1 MVLVSSTKDPA
12 SKNMSN
18 ELIEG
23 QGFASTRINFRGK
36 PVYQNGSLLLA
47 LIDEEII
54 RPPNLDAYF
63 NPQAYIFLSKHRAKS
78 GVPSLTAHT
87 TGNFGEAELGG
98 NPRELARTNPDLL
111 KNYMISL
118 SKRREKVAKY
128 QITLEATHHG
138 PTSLQK
144 PVLFVELG
152 SEEKNWEDGEAA
164 KVVTEALLESL
175 TEPKFWDKVGIGFG
189 GTHYPEKF
197 TRLLIDDEVA
207 LAAIAP
213 RYALQGIDEMVF
225 GQMLQKSTRTV
236 KYVVLDWK
244 GLGDQKDKIVGLAR
258 QFGLETIRV

>member
-1 MVLVSSTKDPA
+1 MVLVSSTRDPA
-12 SKNMSN
+12 SKNIAN

-23 QGFASTRINFRGK
+23 QDFASTRISFRGRT
-36 PVYQNGSLLLA
+36 VYQKGSLLLA

-54 RPPNLDAYF
+54 RPPDLDAYF

-78 GVPSLTAHT
+78 GMPSLTSHT

-111 KNYMISL
+111 KNYLISL
-118 SKRREKVAKY
+118 SKRRERVPEY

-144 PVLFVELG
+144 PLFFVELG
-152 SEEKNWEDGEAA
+152 SEERNWEDREAA
-164 KVVTEALLESL
+164 RVVVEALLESL
-175 TEPKFWDKVGIGFG
+175 NEPRFWEKVGVGFG

-213 RYALQGIDEMVF
+213 RYALRHIDEAVF
-225 GQMLQKSTRTV
+225 GQMLQKSTKTV
-236 KYVVLDWK
+236 KYAVLDWK
-244 GLGDQKDKIVGLAR
+244 GLGDQKDKIVSLVR